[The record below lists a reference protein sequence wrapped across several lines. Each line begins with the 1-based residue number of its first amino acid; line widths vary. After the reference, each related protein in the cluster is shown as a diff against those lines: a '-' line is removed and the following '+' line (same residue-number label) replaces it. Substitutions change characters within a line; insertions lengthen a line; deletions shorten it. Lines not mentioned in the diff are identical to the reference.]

1 MSNFKLLTQR
11 KIIDILIG
19 DTVILEKNDKKF
31 SMPYLSGPELCEL
44 STKFGLECSYSWN
57 GGALSRWQYLTN
69 LIEFLDKKDE
79 IDKLLDE
86 LFHFNKFSD
95 LFKDYKSREDIEQ
108 CYNDIIESTISAI
121 NAQLYF
127 SHKELVK
134 VKNSYFISDIGKSF
148 IIPTKKVANIDFD
161 YIRGL
166 IGRVEDDLS
175 KKQYDSV
182 VTKSRTLVEEVII
195 YILEQRKITVPT
207 SGKLPDL
214 YRECKTT
221 LGMIQDKAWD
231 KRILEM
237 LSGLEKIVSAISNMR
252 NTNSDAHGVG
262 SARIAIKEREA
273 RLIMNT
279 SITMCEY
286 LLDIFESQK

>member
-31 SMPYLSGPELCEL
+31 SMPYLSGPKLCEL
-44 STKFGLECSYSWN
+44 STKFGLECSYSRN

-69 LIEFLDKKDE
+69 LIEFLDKRDE

-86 LFHFNKFSD
+86 LFHFNKFSN

-134 VKNSYFISDIGKSF
+134 VNNSYFISDIGKRL

-207 SGKLPDL
+207 SGKLPEL

-279 SITMCEY
+279 SMTMCEY